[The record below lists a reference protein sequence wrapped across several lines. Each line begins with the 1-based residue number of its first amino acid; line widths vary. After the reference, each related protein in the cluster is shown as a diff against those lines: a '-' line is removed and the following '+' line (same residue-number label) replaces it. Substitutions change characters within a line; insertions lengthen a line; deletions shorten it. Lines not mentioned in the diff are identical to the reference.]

1 MSETEVEDVIIVE
14 NVSKS
19 FGSFKAL
26 QNVSLN
32 IPKGKIFGLLGP
44 NGAGKTTL
52 IRILTGIT
60 GPDQGSV
67 SINGKDRQ
75 IGQIGYLPEE
85 RGLYRKMKVWD
96 QALYLTKLKG
106 LSDSDAKANL
116 RVWFERMDM
125 IDWRKKP
132 VESLSKGMQ
141 QRLQFVITVAS
152 NPDILILDEPFSG
165 FDPINAEQLKQ
176 EILRLKSEGTT
187 IVLSTHNMASVEE
200 LCSHVCLI
208 NNGQT
213 ILNDSLSAIKASYSK
228 SIFEITFKGSQVAFA
243 NSLGFQFEIVSIKED
258 NDVTKALIKSHGKV
272 SPNDLLSALIKYLT
286 IKSFREVLPSMH
298 DIFIDMVNN
307 EQLAETR

>member
-125 IDWRKKP
+125 IDWRNKP

>member
-60 GPDQGSV
+60 GPDQGFV

-106 LSDSDAKANL
+106 LSDSDVKANL

-125 IDWRKKP
+125 VDWRNKP

-272 SPNDLLSALIKYLT
+272 SPNDLLSALIKHLT
-286 IKSFREVLPSMH
+286 IKSFREVLPIMH